1 MDEMISIIVP
11 VYNVEAYLKQCL
23 DSIRAQTYENF
34 EVILV
39 DDGSTDLCGKIC
51 DAYSKQDGRFKVI
64 HKKNGGLMDAWKN
77 GLEYANSDLIMFVDS
92 DDWVEKNILEI
103 LYNEYLQTMAD
114 IVCCSFVHSFKDKEI
129 PDDHNVKPGYYDKK
143 KIESNI
149 FPVLINDGVP
159 LSRGVRICRWAKL
172 IKKELLIRNLFW
184 TDNQITIGE
193 DLNIMFPVIMEASS
207 IDILPKQYLYHYRA
221 NDASIM
227 KRVSADMFSKVELLY
242 RKELE
247 IATYYRKIYD
257 FTHQIELDFCD
268 LSINIFVKE
277 YIQNNSFEN
286 FMKAKSSRNYKVLKQ
301 NMHPLRYKKSDRIL
315 AAAFKTNSVF
325 SFILIHM
332 LGLRNRSNR

>member
-23 DSIRAQTYENF
+23 DSIRSQTYENF

-227 KRVSADMFSKVELLY
+227 KKVSSDMFSKVELLY
-242 RKELE
+242 KKELE
-247 IATYYRKIYD
+247 IATYYREIYD

-301 NMHPLRYKKSDRIL
+301 NMHPFRYKKSDRIL

>member
-1 MDEMISIIVP
+1 
-11 VYNVEAYLKQCL
+11 
-23 DSIRAQTYENF
+23 
-34 EVILV
+34 
-39 DDGSTDLCGKIC
+39 
-51 DAYSKQDGRFKVI
+51 
-64 HKKNGGLMDAWKN
+64 MDAWKN

-143 KIESNI
+143 KMESNI

-227 KRVSADMFSKVELLY
+227 KRVSPDMFSKVELLY
-242 RKELE
+242 KKELE
-247 IATYYRKIYD
+247 IATYYREIYVLQ
-257 FTHQIELDFCD
+257 HQIEMDFCD

>member
-1 MDEMISIIVP
+1 
-11 VYNVEAYLKQCL
+11 
-23 DSIRAQTYENF
+23 
-34 EVILV
+34 
-39 DDGSTDLCGKIC
+39 
-51 DAYSKQDGRFKVI
+51 
-64 HKKNGGLMDAWKN
+64 
-77 GLEYANSDLIMFVDS
+77 
-92 DDWVEKNILEI
+92 
-103 LYNEYLQTMAD
+103 MAD

-227 KRVSADMFSKVELLY
+227 KKVSSDMFSKVELLY
-242 RKELE
+242 KKELE
-247 IATYYRKIYD
+247 IATYYREIYD

-286 FMKAKSSRNYKVLKQ
+286 FMKAKNSRNYKVLKQ
-301 NMHPLRYKKSDRIL
+301 NMHPFRYKKSDRIL

>member
-1 MDEMISIIVP
+1 MISIIVP

-23 DSIRAQTYENF
+23 DSIRSQTYENF

-77 GLEYANSDLIMFVDS
+77 GLEYANSDIIMFVDS

-221 NDASIM
+221 NDDSIM
-227 KRVSADMFSKVELLY
+227 KKVSSDMFSKVELLY
-242 RKELE
+242 KKELE
-247 IATYYRKIYD
+247 IATYYREIYD

-301 NMHPLRYKKSDRIL
+301 NMHPFRYKKSDRIL

>member
-1 MDEMISIIVP
+1 MISIIVP

-23 DSIRAQTYENF
+23 DSIRSQTYENF

-221 NDASIM
+221 NDDSIM
-227 KRVSADMFSKVELLY
+227 KKVSSDMFSKVELLY
-242 RKELE
+242 KKELE
-247 IATYYRKIYD
+247 IATYYREIYD
-257 FTHQIELDFCD
+257 FTHKIKLDFCD

-301 NMHPLRYKKSDRIL
+301 NMHPFRYKKSDRIL

>member
-1 MDEMISIIVP
+1 MVDVASVIVIGNQLHMRGP
-11 VYNVEAYLKQCL
+11 LYLKALAGGKLEVGDTCFFNHNC
-23 DSIRAQTYENF
+23 SITCMQAIKIGSNCKF
-34 EVILV
+34 GNNLVIV
-39 DDGSTDLCGKIC
+39 DHDHNYKHLGD
-51 DAYSKQDGRFKVI
+51 DE
-64 HKKNGGLMDAWKN
+64 
-77 GLEYANSDLIMFVDS
+77 EYI
-92 DDWVEKNILEI
+92 
-103 LYNEYLQTMAD
+103 AD
-114 IVCCSFVHSFKDKEI
+114 PIQIGNNVWI

-143 KIESNI
+143 KMESNI

-227 KRVSADMFSKVELLY
+227 KRVSPDMFSKVELLY
-242 RKELE
+242 KKELE
-247 IATYYRKIYD
+247 IATYYREIYD
-257 FTHQIELDFCD
+257 FTHQIEMDFCD

-332 LGLRNRSNR
+332 LELRNRSNR

>member
-23 DSIRAQTYENF
+23 DSIRSQTYENF

-227 KRVSADMFSKVELLY
+227 KKVSSDMFSKVELLY
-242 RKELE
+242 KKELE
-247 IATYYRKIYD
+247 IATYYREIYD

-301 NMHPLRYKKSDRIL
+301 NMHPFRYNKSDRIL

>member
-23 DSIRAQTYENF
+23 DSIRSQTYENF
-34 EVILV
+34 EAILV

-221 NDASIM
+221 NDDSIM
-227 KRVSADMFSKVELLY
+227 KKVSSDMFSKVELLY
-242 RKELE
+242 KKELE
-247 IATYYRKIYD
+247 IATYYREIYD

-301 NMHPLRYKKSDRIL
+301 NMHPFRYKKSDRIL

>member
-1 MDEMISIIVP
+1 MISIIVP

-23 DSIRAQTYENF
+23 DSIRSQTYENF

-221 NDASIM
+221 NDDSIM
-227 KRVSADMFSKVELLY
+227 KKVSSDMFSKVELLY
-242 RKELE
+242 KKELE
-247 IATYYRKIYD
+247 IATYYREIYD

-301 NMHPLRYKKSDRIL
+301 NMHPFRYKKSDRIL

>member
-221 NDASIM
+221 NDTSIM

-247 IATYYRKIYD
+247 IANYYRKIYD

-301 NMHPLRYKKSDRIL
+301 NMHPFRYKKSDRIL

>member
-51 DAYSKQDGRFKVI
+51 DDYSKQDGRFKVV

-143 KIESNI
+143 KMESNI

-184 TDNQITIGE
+184 TDNRITIGE

-227 KRVSADMFSKVELLY
+227 KRVSPDMFSKVELLY
-242 RKELE
+242 KKELE
-247 IATYYRKIYD
+247 IATYYREIYD
-257 FTHQIELDFCD
+257 FTHQIEMDFCD

>member
-23 DSIRAQTYENF
+23 DSIRSQTYENF

-221 NDASIM
+221 NDDSIM
-227 KRVSADMFSKVELLY
+227 KKVSSDMFSKVELLY
-242 RKELE
+242 KKELE
-247 IATYYRKIYD
+247 IANYYRKIYD

-301 NMHPLRYKKSDRIL
+301 NMHPFRYKKSDRIL

>member
-227 KRVSADMFSKVELLY
+227 KRVSSDMFSKVELLY

-247 IATYYRKIYD
+247 IATYYREIYD

-286 FMKAKSSRNYKVLKQ
+286 FMKAKSSRNYKILKQ
-301 NMHPLRYKKSDRIL
+301 NMHPFRYKKSDRIL

>member
-1 MDEMISIIVP
+1 MISIIVP

-51 DAYSKQDGRFKVI
+51 DDYSKQDGRFKEI

-103 LYNEYLQTMAD
+103 LYNEYLRTMAD

-227 KRVSADMFSKVELLY
+227 KKVSSDMFSKVELLY
-242 RKELE
+242 KKELE
-247 IATYYRKIYD
+247 IATYYREIYD

-286 FMKAKSSRNYKVLKQ
+286 FMKAK
-301 NMHPLRYKKSDRIL
+301 
-315 AAAFKTNSVF
+315 NS
-325 SFILIHM
+325 
-332 LGLRNRSNR
+332 

>member
-227 KRVSADMFSKVELLY
+227 KRVSSDMFSKVELLY

-247 IATYYRKIYD
+247 IATYYREIYD

-286 FMKAKSSRNYKVLKQ
+286 FMKAKSSRNYKILKQ
-301 NMHPLRYKKSDRIL
+301 NMHPFRYKKSDRIL

-325 SFILIHM
+325 SFILYICWD
-332 LGLRNRSNR
+332 

>member
-23 DSIRAQTYENF
+23 DSIRTQTYKNF

-51 DAYSKQDGRFKVI
+51 DDYSKQDGRFKVV

-114 IVCCSFVHSFKDKEI
+114 IVCCSFFHSFKDKEI
-129 PDDHNVKPGYYDKK
+129 ADDHNVKPGYYDKK
-143 KIESNI
+143 KMESNI

-227 KRVSADMFSKVELLY
+227 KRVSPDMFSKVELLY
-242 RKELE
+242 KKELE
-247 IATYYRKIYD
+247 IATYYREIYD
-257 FTHQIELDFCD
+257 FTHQIEMDFCD

-332 LGLRNRSNR
+332 LELRNRSNR

>member
-1 MDEMISIIVP
+1 MISIIVP

-227 KRVSADMFSKVELLY
+227 KRVSSDMFSKVELLY

-247 IATYYRKIYD
+247 IATYYREIYD

-286 FMKAKSSRNYKVLKQ
+286 FMKAKSSRNYKILKQ
-301 NMHPLRYKKSDRIL
+301 NMHPFRYKKSDRIL

>member
-227 KRVSADMFSKVELLY
+227 KRVSSDMFSKVELLY

-247 IATYYRKIYD
+247 IATYYREIYD

-286 FMKAKSSRNYKVLKQ
+286 FMKAKNSRNYKVLKQ
-301 NMHPLRYKKSDRIL
+301 NMHPFRYKKSDRIL

>member
-23 DSIRAQTYENF
+23 DSIRTQTYKNF

-51 DAYSKQDGRFKVI
+51 DDYSKQDGRFKVV

-143 KIESNI
+143 KMESNI

-184 TDNQITIGE
+184 TDNRITIGE

-227 KRVSADMFSKVELLY
+227 KRVSPDMFSKVELLY
-242 RKELE
+242 KKELE
-247 IATYYRKIYD
+247 IATYYREIYD
-257 FTHQIELDFCD
+257 FTHQIEMDFCD

>member
-1 MDEMISIIVP
+1 MISIIVP

-23 DSIRAQTYENF
+23 DSIRSQTYENF

-227 KRVSADMFSKVELLY
+227 KKVSSDMFSKVELLY
-242 RKELE
+242 KKELE
-247 IATYYRKIYD
+247 IATYYREIYD

-301 NMHPLRYKKSDRIL
+301 NMHPFRYKKSDRIL

>member
-23 DSIRAQTYENF
+23 DSIRSQTYENF

-221 NDASIM
+221 NDDSIM
-227 KRVSADMFSKVELLY
+227 KKVSSDMFSKVELLY
-242 RKELE
+242 KKELE
-247 IATYYRKIYD
+247 IATYYREIYD

-301 NMHPLRYKKSDRIL
+301 NMHPFRYKKSDRIL

>member
-23 DSIRAQTYENF
+23 DSIRTQTYKNF

-51 DAYSKQDGRFKVI
+51 DDYSKQDGRFKVV

-114 IVCCSFVHSFKDKEI
+114 IVCCSFFHSFKDKEI

-143 KIESNI
+143 KMESNI

-227 KRVSADMFSKVELLY
+227 KRVSPDMFSKVELLY
-242 RKELE
+242 KKELE
-247 IATYYRKIYD
+247 IATYYREIYD
-257 FTHQIELDFCD
+257 FTHQIEMDFCD

-332 LGLRNRSNR
+332 LELRNRSNR

>member
-1 MDEMISIIVP
+1 MISIIVP

-23 DSIRAQTYENF
+23 DSIRTQTYKNF

-51 DAYSKQDGRFKVI
+51 DDYSKQDGRFKVV

-143 KIESNI
+143 KMESNI

-227 KRVSADMFSKVELLY
+227 KRVSPDMFSKVELLY
-242 RKELE
+242 KKELE
-247 IATYYRKIYD
+247 IATYYREIYD
-257 FTHQIELDFCD
+257 FTHQIEMDFCD

>member
-1 MDEMISIIVP
+1 MNEMISIIVP

-51 DAYSKQDGRFKVI
+51 DDYSKQDSRFKVI

-103 LYNEYLQTMAD
+103 LYNEYLRTMAD

-227 KRVSADMFSKVELLY
+227 KKVSSDMFSKVELLY
-242 RKELE
+242 KKELE
-247 IATYYRKIYD
+247 IATYYREIYD

-286 FMKAKSSRNYKVLKQ
+286 FMKAKNSRNYKVLKQ
-301 NMHPLRYKKSDRIL
+301 NMHPFRYKKSDRIL

-325 SFILIHM
+325 SFVLIHM

>member
-1 MDEMISIIVP
+1 MNEMISIIVP

-51 DAYSKQDGRFKVI
+51 DDYSKQDGRFKVI

-77 GLEYANSDLIMFVDS
+77 GLEYANSDIIMFVDS

-103 LYNEYLQTMAD
+103 LYNEYLRTMAD

-227 KRVSADMFSKVELLY
+227 KKVSSDMFSKVELLY
-242 RKELE
+242 KKELE
-247 IATYYRKIYD
+247 IATYYREIYD

-286 FMKAKSSRNYKVLKQ
+286 FMKAKNSRNYKVLKQ
-301 NMHPLRYKKSDRIL
+301 NMHPFRYKKSDRIL